1 MGKRYTPII
10 AFTGAMWLVAL
21 AGYSVFDNAES
32 STPNRIR
39 FDNAGGIVV
48 FDHMKHAEKYS
59 ISCERCHHESATP
72 RDNVQ
77 SCGTCH
83 GIEFDE
89 AFIATHATT
98 MTDKASCVTCHHSE
112 FKASKWSHDEH
123 VDDYGLDC
131 TSCHHDEDIEPTPT
145 NCADCHESTFGVK
158 NAVIDASMPN
168 IEHAVHARC
177 ADCHQDMFDAGVEGC
192 KSCHDFT
199 DTRALL
205 AETGKAEVAASSAD
219 CMVCHKDQKLGDL
232 IPNRMGA
239 FHGQCMTCHEEA
251 GKGPFQKDQCK
262 QCHTK

>member
-21 AGYSVFDNAES
+21 TGYSVFDIADPT
-32 STPNRIR
+32 TPNRIR

-48 FDHMKHAEKYS
+48 FDHIKHAEQYKLP
-59 ISCERCHHESATP
+59 CQGCHHESPVA

-89 AFIATHATT
+89 AFKASHVTA

-112 FKASKWSHDEH
+112 FKASSWDHAAH
-123 VDDYGLDC
+123 MDDYGLDC
-131 TSCHHDEDIEPTPT
+131 TSCHHGEDIEPEPS
-145 NCADCHESTFGVK
+145 NCADCHESGLGQKAPNDPAMPFIA
-158 NAVIDASMPN
+158 NAV
-168 IEHAVHARC
+168 HTRC
-177 ADCHQDMFDAGVEGC
+177 ADCHQDMFDEGLAGC
-192 KSCHDFT
+192 KNCHEFT
-199 DTRALL
+199 NTRALF
-205 AETGKAEVAASSAD
+205 AETGKADVDAVSAD
-219 CMVCHKDQKLGDL
+219 CMVCHEGQKLADL

-239 FHGQCMTCHEEA
+239 FHGQCMACHQEA